1 MVDDLNRF
9 FELNWLIVFFLY
21 GLVFFV
27 VGLAIALQSR
37 RHSHLE
43 LARAL
48 GWLAAFGFTHGLHE
62 WGAIFI
68 PIQAQY
74 VNPVIIEL
82 LQLFR
87 VVLLALS
94 FSFLFQFGAE
104 LLRERWPRLTL
115 FPLLFMAGWTF
126 VFILP
131 GIIRVTDID
140 FALWHNQ
147 ASAWARYLLG
157 FTGGVVAAAGLYY
170 QAQRHIKPL
179 NLQPI
184 YRTLQIAGASLLFY
198 AFLGGLVVSA
208 ADFFPA
214 NWLNETAVQ
223 NAIGIPLP
231 VFRSL
236 VGLVLAIAIIRT
248 LDVFDVE
255 VDRMIEQMQIEQS
268 LAAERDRIGRD
279 LHDGAVQQLYS
290 AGLMV
295 SAARRKL
302 FDDPA
307 IAGQRLDRAMRTIDE
322 AIAGL
327 RATMGE
333 LRETP
338 AVTTLPDALQKQTA
352 DPRFTALMTVDLQM
366 DLPETNSAGAGA
378 FTPIQTHHISAILNE
393 ALSNAARH
401 AHARRVEVIA
411 RQDGPCFQL
420 TIRDDGRGFDP
431 NQPTTG
437 YGLRNMRDRA
447 RLLGGQLHIQ
457 SQPNKGVTITLIL
470 PMEET

>member
-1 MVDDLNRF
+1 MVDNLNRF
-9 FELNWLIVFFLY
+9 FELNRLIVFFVY

-27 VGLAIALQSR
+27 MGLAVALQSR
-37 RHSHLE
+37 HHSRLE

-48 GWLAAFGFTHGLHE
+48 GWLAAFGFAHGLHE
-62 WGAIFI
+62 WGEIFI

-74 VNPVIIEL
+74 VDPVIIEL
-82 LQLFR
+82 LHVFR
-87 VVLLALS
+87 VILLALS
-94 FSFLFQFGAE
+94 FAFLFQFGVE
-104 LLRERWPRLTL
+104 LLRERWPRLML
-115 FPLLFMAGWTF
+115 LPLLFMVGWTLVF
-126 VFILP
+126 VVP
-131 GIIRVTDID
+131 GIAWVTN
-140 FALWHNQ
+140 FESWHQQ

-184 YRTLQIAGASLLFY
+184 YRTLQIAGACLLLY
-198 AFLGGLVVSA
+198 ALLGGLIVPA
-208 ADFFPA
+208 GDFFPA

-236 VGLVLAIAIIRT
+236 VGLVLAIAIIRAM
-248 LDVFDVE
+248 DVFDVE
-255 VDRMIEQMQIEQS
+255 VDQMIEQMQVEQS
-268 LAAERDRIGRD
+268 LSAERDRIGRD

-302 FDDPA
+302 PDDPA
-307 IAGQRLDRAMRTIDE
+307 VAEQRLDRAMRTIDE

-338 AVTTLPDALQKQTA
+338 AVTTLPEELRKQA
-352 DPRFTALMTVDLQM
+352 VDPRFTALMAVTLQL
-366 DLPETNSAGAGA
+366 DLPDTAV

-393 ALSNAARH
+393 ALSNVARH
-401 AHARRVEVIA
+401 AHARRVEVSA
-411 RQDGPCFQL
+411 CQNGSQFQL
-420 TIRDDGRGFDP
+420 TVHDDGRGFNPDE
-431 NQPTTG
+431 QTTG

-457 SQPNKGVTITLIL
+457 SQPHEGATITLNL